1 MENLDEEIKQL
12 NEKDKDIEEEDVVV
26 ITTSSQSASSG
37 GVKRLKDS

>member
-26 ITTSSQSASSG
+26 MTTSSQSNSSG
-37 GVKRLKDS
+37 SVKRLKDS